1 MSRITRFFTGRKG
14 QWKKIKSVF
23 KDREQKDPLLWIH
36 CASLGEFEQ
45 GRPVMEAFRKQHPAM
60 RIVLTFFSPSGYD
73 IRKNTPLADHVF
85 YLPPDSPRNARRFL
99 ELIKPS
105 LAVFVKYEFW
115 YFYLKNLKKRN
126 IPTYLISA
134 RFRPSQPFFKKYGT
148 PFRFMLTCFT
158 HLFVQD
164 QSSRELLE
172 KLPGLSL
179 PVTVAGDTR
188 FDRVAEI
195 ATHDN
200 TPERFRQLIREPVL
214 VAGSTW
220 PQDEDILVRLLHDHP
235 NMQLVLAPHEIH
247 SKHLDSIRHKFEK
260 WHPLFFSKIQPS
272 ASAPRVLVIDSI
284 GMLSSLYR
292 YATYCYIGG
301 GFNKSGIH
309 NALEAAVYGKP
320 LLFGPNY
327 HKFKEACDLVD
338 KGAAVGFQ
346 DYSECSKALKKWMDD
361 PGLYPEAA
369 NAAKTYVAENT
380 GATALMLQK
389 MAVPEP

>member
-1 MSRITRFFTGRKG
+1 MSRIVRFFKGRKG
-14 QWKKIKSVF
+14 QWKRLQRVF
-23 KDREQKDPLLWIH
+23 EDRDQQTPLLWIH

-45 GRPVMEAFRKQHPAM
+45 GRPVMEAFRKQYPGI
-60 RIVLTFFSPSGYD
+60 RILLTFFSPSGYE
-73 IRKNTPLADHVF
+73 IRKNTPLADYVF
-85 YLPPDSPRNARRFL
+85 YMPLDSPRNARRFM
-99 ELIKPS
+99 ELVKPT

-134 RFRPSQPFFKKYGT
+134 RFRPNQPFFKLYGA
-148 PFRFMLTCFT
+148 PFRYMLTCFT

-164 QSSRELLE
+164 EPSRELLK

-195 ATHDN
+195 ATCDN
-200 TPERFRQLIREPVL
+200 TPERFRQMVQEPVL

-220 PQDEDILVRLLHDHP
+220 PEDEEILVRLLDDHP
-235 NMQLVLAPHEIH
+235 TLQLVVAPHEIH
-247 SKHLDSIRHKFEK
+247 PGHLAFIRQKFAK
-260 WHPLFFSKIQPS
+260 WDPLFFSMAQSKE
-272 ASAPRVLVIDSI
+272 AVPRVLVIDSI

-292 YATYCYIGG
+292 YATCCYIGG

-309 NALEAAVYGKP
+309 NTLEAAVYGKP

-327 HKFKEACDLVD
+327 QKFKEARDLID
-338 KGAAVGFQ
+338 NGAAVGFE
-346 DYSECSKALKKWMDD
+346 DYFTCSRALKKWLDD
-361 PGLYPEAA
+361 PCLHLDAG
-369 NAAKTYVAENT
+369 NAAKTYIAGNT
-380 GATALMLQK
+380 GATSLMLQK
-389 MAVPEP
+389 MVVPER

>member
-1 MSRITRFFTGRKG
+1 MRH
-14 QWKKIKSVF
+14 VF
-23 KDREQKDPLLWIH
+23 ENRGPKDPLLWIH

-45 GRPVMEAFRKQHPAM
+45 GRPVMEAFRKQYPGI
-60 RIVLTFFSPSGYD
+60 RILLTFFSPSGYE

-85 YLPPDSPRNARRFL
+85 YIPLDSPRNARRFL
-99 ELIKPS
+99 DLVNPS

-134 RFRPSQPFFKKYGT
+134 RFRPDQPFFKRYGI

-164 QSSRELLE
+164 EPSRELLE

-188 FDRVAEI
+188 FDRVTEI
-195 ATHDN
+195 ATRDN
-200 TPERFRQLIREPVL
+200 TPERFRQLIQEPVL

-220 PQDEDILVRLLHDHP
+220 PQDEEILARLLEDHP
-235 NMQLVLAPHEIH
+235 ALQLVLAPHQIH
-247 SKHLDSIRHKFEK
+247 AEHLASITQTFRK
-260 WHPLFFSKIQPS
+260 WDPVFFSKTQNAKAI
-272 ASAPRVLVIDSI
+272 PRVLVIDSI
-284 GMLSSLYR
+284 GLLSSLYR
-292 YATYCYIGG
+292 YATCCYIGG

-309 NALEAAVYGKP
+309 NTLEAAVYGKP

-327 HKFKEACDLVD
+327 QKFKEACDLID
-338 KGAAVGFQ
+338 TGAAVGFE
-346 DYSECSKALKKWMDD
+346 DYSTCSGALKKWIDD
-361 PGLYPEAA
+361 PGRCLDAG
-369 NAAKTYVAENT
+369 NAAKTYVAANT
-380 GATALMLQK
+380 GATSLMLQK
-389 MAVPEP
+389 MVVPER

>member
-1 MSRITRFFTGRKG
+1 MSRIVHFFTARKG
-14 QWKKIKSVF
+14 QWKRLQRVF
-23 KDREQKDPLLWIH
+23 KDRDPKTPLLWIH

-45 GRPVMEAFRKQHPAM
+45 GRPVMEAFRKQYPGI
-60 RIVLTFFSPSGYD
+60 RILLTFFSPSGYE

-85 YLPPDSPRNARRFL
+85 YMPLDSPRNARRFL
-99 ELIKPS
+99 ELVNPS

-126 IPTYLISA
+126 VPTYLISA
-134 RFRPSQPFFKKYGT
+134 RFRPNQPFFKPYGA
-148 PFRFMLTCFT
+148 PFRHMLTCFT

-164 QSSRELLE
+164 EPSRKLLG
-172 KLPGLSL
+172 KLSGLSL

-188 FDRVAEI
+188 FDRVSEI
-195 ATHDN
+195 ATRDN
-200 TPERFRQLIREPVL
+200 TPEPFRQLVREPVL

-220 PQDEDILVRLLHDHP
+220 QQDEEILARLMEDHP
-235 NMQLVLAPHEIH
+235 ALQLVLAPHEIH
-247 SKHLDSIRHKFEK
+247 PGHLAFIRQKFAK
-260 WHPLFFSKIQPS
+260 WDPRFFSKVQSKEPV
-272 ASAPRVLVIDSI
+272 PRVLIIDSI
-284 GMLSSLYR
+284 GMLSWLYR

-309 NALEAAVYGKP
+309 NTLEAAVYGKP

-327 HKFKEACDLVD
+327 QKFKEACDLVD
-338 KGAAVGFQ
+338 NGAAVGFQ
-346 DYSECSKALKKWMDD
+346 DYSACSQALKKWMND
-361 PGLYPEAA
+361 PGLYQDAG

-389 MAVPEP
+389 MVVPER

>member
-23 KDREQKDPLLWIH
+23 KDREQKGPLLWIH

-134 RFRPSQPFFKKYGT
+134 RFRPTQPFFKKYGT

-158 HLFVQD
+158 HIFVQD

-188 FDRVAEI
+188 FDRVTEI
-195 ATHDN
+195 ASHDN

-214 VAGSTW
+214 VA
-220 PQDEDILVRLLHDHP
+220 
-235 NMQLVLAPHEIH
+235 
-247 SKHLDSIRHKFEK
+247 
-260 WHPLFFSKIQPS
+260 
-272 ASAPRVLVIDSI
+272 
-284 GMLSSLYR
+284 
-292 YATYCYIGG
+292 
-301 GFNKSGIH
+301 
-309 NALEAAVYGKP
+309 
-320 LLFGPNY
+320 
-327 HKFKEACDLVD
+327 
-338 KGAAVGFQ
+338 
-346 DYSECSKALKKWMDD
+346 
-361 PGLYPEAA
+361 
-369 NAAKTYVAENT
+369 
-380 GATALMLQK
+380 
-389 MAVPEP
+389 